1 MLTGGTPRF
10 DQARRD
16 LRRLR
21 TGLRRLGLDC
31 LVLDLISR
39 LSRLGLIIG
48 LSTARRL
55 KHTLRHGR
63 GLRLLGV
70 PRTLNSLGRICARTA
85 SSTS

>member
-48 LSTARRL
+48 LSTARA
-55 KHTLRHGR
+55 G
-63 GLRLLGV
+63 
-70 PRTLNSLGRICARTA
+70 
-85 SSTS
+85 